1 MFYNDFENSTE
12 FVNNNWMSV
21 KTATKCS
28 FVKECARDLCKICV
42 DGTDMNNCV
51 EEIKTLKLFSGIFL
65 SPIERKNLSPPTASP
80 H

>member
-1 MFYNDFENSTE
+1 
-12 FVNNNWMSV
+12 MSV

-28 FVKECARDLCKICV
+28 FVKECVRDLCKICV

-51 EEIKTLKLFSGIFL
+51 EAMKTLRLFSGVFL
-65 SPIERKNLSPPTASP
+65 SPIEREKLSSPTVSP